1 MAITQEELEKRRAQI
16 AALEARI
23 AAGGG
28 GENDNEIAPPAVIT
42 PEQARL
48 NARTE
53 AFRITPLTPK
63 QKALNEELDRA
74 KAVSGSEAHYRAN
87 NPTFSSTSAIGGLLS
102 KGLNKFVLGRDKKLA
117 ASEEILYQGLQKS
130 REAQQLE
137 ALRKNEQKIGQ
148 AHFTEGR
155 EMDAA
160 ALLNQW
166 GMEKQED
173 QQVFG
178 VDTAATLVDAQTDL
192 ENLKSTNQIGQEVV
206 KYELEE
212 YGLGAKSAA
221 KHLRNASA
229 LQRFL
234 RAEEGTP
241 EGGVQPFIHGIKN
254 MLVSFGIPAGNLPQ
268 IDTMHQAIN
277 AILASEMTERGARGL
292 TDKDMIILRTASIQ
306 ANISS
311 ESRREI
317 AEIMLR
323 VARDG
328 VYDQI
333 GRYDQMTERGIG
345 VSAPVWLDAHR
356 PGYERR
362 KAKEKEI
369 AELEAA
375 ILRKIEEEAAGR

>member
-1 MAITQEELEKRRAQI
+1 MPITQEELEKRRAQI

-48 NARTE
+48 NARRE

-137 ALRKNEQKIGQ
+137 ALRKNQQSIKQ
-148 AHFTEGR
+148 ADFTANVGLDAVDLADER
-155 EMDAA
+155 SVLAATVADDRSVDAA
-160 ALLNQW
+160 
-166 GMEKQED
+166 
-173 QQVFG
+173 
-178 VDTAATLVDAQTDL
+178 TDL
-192 ENLKSTNQIGQEVV
+192 ENLKNTNEIGRDVV

-268 IDTMHQAIN
+268 IDTMHQAVN

-306 ANISS
+306 PNISS

-333 GRYDQMTERGIG
+333 GRYDQMTERGVG